1 MTIKVGDR
9 VPDVT
14 LRRKMA
20 DGVEEVATGALFAGK
35 TAVVFGLPGAFTP
48 TCSARHAP
56 GYIDNAGALRA
67 KGVDLVACVS
77 VNDAFVMDAWGKDL
91 GADGKVEMLAD
102 GNGDFAAAAGLEM
115 DGSGFGMGKRS
126 RRYAMVVRDGVVS
139 TLAVEDGPGLD
150 VSAAEKIL
158 AAL

>member
-14 LRRKMA
+14 LRRKTA
-20 DGVEEVATGALFAGK
+20 DGVEEVAMGALFAGK

-56 GYIDNAGALRA
+56 GYIDNADALRA

-77 VNDAFVMDAWGKDL
+77 VNDAFVMGAWGKDL
-91 GADGKVEMLAD
+91 GAGGKVEMLAD
-102 GNGDFAAAAGLEM
+102 GNGDFAAATGLEM

-126 RRYAMVVRDGVVS
+126 RRYAMVVRDGVVA